1 MKLKKFDVTSL
12 TNYIKISL
20 ESDILLSNVNVEGEV
35 SNLKYHTNG
44 NIYFSLKDD
53 KCKINCIMFSRY
65 VEDLDFEI
73 KDGESINISGKISV
87 YDKEGT
93 YQIICFVIEKQGL
106 GELYQKFEIL
116 KNDLE
121 KKGYF
126 DPENKKII
134 PKFCFNIGIITSS
147 TGAVLQ
153 DILNVSKRKNP
164 FVKIKVFNSLV
175 QGSEA
180 HKDIIQGIRYFNIEK
195 NVDVVIIARGGGSIE
210 DLWAFNNEIL
220 AEEIY
225 KSKIPIVSGVGHETD
240 FTICDFVSDMR
251 ASTPTA
257 AAEICIPDFNSIVF
271 MVDDCRDRLD
281 KNIKNCMESFKNK
294 IIENQIFINKYSPLN
309 ILKDK
314 SVMVN
319 NFILKLNKIMF
330 DKISRSKDKL
340 NNLKINLEKND
351 FNQILEKGFV
361 LILDENS
368 KFIKRSNQVKDFQKV
383 KLIFSD
389 GNIKVDLI
397 KEGREEK

>member
-1 MKLKKFDVTSL
+1 MRLKKFDVTSL

-20 ESDILLSNVNVEGEV
+20 ESDILLSNINVEGEV
-35 SNLKYHTNG
+35 SNLKYHSNG

-73 KDGESINISGKISV
+73 MDGESISISGKISV

-93 YQIICFVIEKQGL
+93 YQIICYLIEKQGV
-106 GELYQKFEIL
+106 GELYKKFEIL

-126 DPENKKII
+126 DQENKKVI
-134 PKFCFNIGIITSS
+134 PKISFSIGVITSS

-164 FVKIKVFNSLV
+164 FVKIRVFNSLV
-175 QGSEA
+175 QGNEA
-180 HKDIIQGIRYFNIEK
+180 YKDIIQGIRYFNIEK
-195 NVDVVIIARGGGSIE
+195 NVDVIIIARGGGSIE

-240 FTICDFVSDMR
+240 FTICDFVSDLR

-271 MVDDCRDRLD
+271 MIDDFRDKLD
-281 KNIKNCMESFKNK
+281 KIIKARMEILKNR
-294 IIENQIFINKYSPLN
+294 IIENKIFINGYSPLN
-309 ILKDK
+309 ILKDRN
-314 SVMVN
+314 VLIN
-319 NFILKLNKIMF
+319 NFIFKLNKTMSY
-330 DKISRSKDKL
+330 KINQNKERL
-340 NNLKINLEKND
+340 NNLKISLEKND

-368 KFIKRSNQVKDFQKV
+368 NFIKKADQVKNFQKV
-383 KLIFSD
+383 NLIFSD
-389 GNIKVDLI
+389 GNIKVNLTKDRSEI
-397 KEGREEK
+397 K